1 MDLSDPI
8 ALCDLVARVESER
21 GAIDVLV
28 NNAGVEIARPLVEAT
43 DEAVERLFRLN
54 LLTPVYLCR
63 QVLPG
68 MLARGKGH
76 IVNISS
82 LAGVVVVPGL
92 AMYSSSKAGLTQFS
106 ACLRAEL
113 RGTQIGST
121 LVELGPVRTEMLDRV
136 TEYRPVRQAFSRMR
150 KLRLLARADPQDV
163 AAAVAEAIAHDRR
176 HVRLPRS
183 TSPLAEMAETPRR
196 AAEVLLAGL
205 RADSR

>member
-1 MDLSDPI
+1 MDLAGANVLVTGASKGIGEAIARAVATRGARVALVARTDPLLREVAAATGGIAYPADLSDPS

-28 NNAGVEIARPLVEAT
+28 NNAGVEVAGPLVEAT

-82 LAGVVVVPGL
+82 LA
-92 AMYSSSKAGLTQFS
+92 A
-106 ACLRAEL
+106 
-113 RGTQIGST
+113 
-121 LVELGPVRTEMLDRV
+121 
-136 TEYRPVRQAFSRMR
+136 
-150 KLRLLARADPQDV
+150 
-163 AAAVAEAIAHDRR
+163 
-176 HVRLPRS
+176 
-183 TSPLAEMAETPRR
+183 
-196 AAEVLLAGL
+196 
-205 RADSR
+205 